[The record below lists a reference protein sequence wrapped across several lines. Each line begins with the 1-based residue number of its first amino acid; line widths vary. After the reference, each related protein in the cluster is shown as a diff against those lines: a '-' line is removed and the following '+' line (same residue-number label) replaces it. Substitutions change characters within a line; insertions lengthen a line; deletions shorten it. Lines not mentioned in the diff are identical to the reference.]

1 MLGPDLGSSSGINE
15 ILGPDLAA
23 NSGIEGILG
32 PALGA
37 SSGIGG
43 ILESD
48 LGLFFFFCRPELG
61 HLGLKEYTVSTT
73 ILLKLA
79 LDTVIL

>member
-48 LGLFFFFCRPELG
+48 LGLFFFSVGQSLATWVSRNIQLAQLFC
-61 HLGLKEYTVSTT
+61 
-73 ILLKLA
+73 
-79 LDTVIL
+79 